1 MEALDIARWQ
11 FGITTVY
18 HFLMVPLTI
27 GLGLVVATLQTMWV
41 RTGKDEYLRMTKFW
55 GKLFLINFIMGV
67 ATGLVQE
74 FQFGMAWSEY
84 SRFVGDVFGAPLALE
99 SLLAF
104 FTESVFLGLW
114 IFGWGRL
121 PKKIHL
127 ASIWIATLAS
137 VLSAYFILA
146 ANSWMQHPVG
156 VEMVDGRP
164 VLNDIWAVLTN
175 NTLLVAFPHQITAA
189 LAVAGGFLL
198 GIAWFHLWKRRRD
211 GIDTVNDDGTV
222 TVGSR
227 PETGRDRTDHSVWI
241 KSLRIG
247 AVVAMISFAGTAITG
262 DLQGK
267 LMFEQQPMKMAAA
280 EAACHDGTSFSI
292 LSIGDVGAKNCDD
305 VTAVFEVPGLLSFL
319 ANGDFDTD
327 VKGVNT
333 LIPEYQEAYG
343 THIPDDPKYGEQAGT
358 EIDYLPVMSVTYW
371 GFRLMIG
378 FGGIAA
384 AAAAAAL
391 WVTRKGTVPQ
401 SKWLMRLAVFG
412 ILAPFGANSAGWIF
426 TEMGR
431 QPFVVAPNP
440 SLSGID
446 QVFMFTAAAVS
457 PGVSRAELLF
467 SLAAFVLVYL
477 ALLIVEVRLLFKYTR
492 GGVPSAMPELLHG
505 EDHDGGSSGG
515 LDSAGG
521 DDGTGSGGSGRN
533 GGSGGRTKQPDD
545 VLGFAY

>member
-1 MEALDIARWQ
+1 LEALDIARWQ

-114 IFGWGRL
+114 IFGWDRL

-164 VLNDIWAVLTN
+164 VLTDIWAVLTN

-189 LAVAGGFLL
+189 LSVAGGFLL
-198 GIAWFHLWKRRRD
+198 GIAWYHLWKRRRD
-211 GIDTVNDDGTV
+211 GIDTVNEDGTV
-222 TVGSR
+222 NVGSR
-227 PETGRDRTDHSVWI
+227 PEIGRDKADHNVWI

-247 AVVAMISFAGTAITG
+247 AVVAMISFAGTAVTG

-267 LMFEQQPMKMAAA
+267 LMFDQQPMKMAAA

-305 VTAVFEVPGLLSFL
+305 VTAVIEVPGLLSFL
-319 ANGDFDTD
+319 ANNDFDTE

-371 GFRLMIG
+371 GFRIMIG
-378 FGGIAA
+378 FGAIAA
-384 AAAAAAL
+384 AAAAVAL

-440 SLSGID
+440 SFTGID
-446 QVFMFTAAAVS
+446 QVFMFTASAVS

-477 ALLIVEVRLLFKYTR
+477 ALLIVEVRLLFKFTR

-505 EDHDGGSSGG
+505 EGHDGGSSGG

-521 DDGTGSGGSGRN
+521 DDGSGSDGSDGSGGTGTK
-533 GGSGGRTKQPDD
+533 TKQPDD

>member
-222 TVGSR
+222 TIGSR

-521 DDGTGSGGSGRN
+521 DDGTGSDGSGRS